1 MEFWFTEHSMQ
12 ALRRH
17 RKHSVISC
25 RLAARWSTCAGSLQA
40 SSTARED
47 FFRMSST
54 LWKIVLGAVSLKKDT
69 TVTNRGGE
77 KSLICNVLF
86 GRCLYSSRGGG
97 SQACLFQRLDVPRAG
112 RGAVLSRLPHVS
124 SFNSALT

>member
-86 GRCLYSSRGGG
+86 GRCLYSSRGEAAKPVCSSALMYHALGG
-97 SQACLFQRLDVPRAG
+97 A
-112 RGAVLSRLPHVS
+112 LSFPASPHVS